1 MKSNFRVLG
10 AGVWGLA
17 FSDYLLELG
26 HNVDVFSRDT
36 SLSNKNLNGIPLSN
50 FSNIK
55 IKPLDTLQDYKASD
69 AINIIAVNSQG
80 FDELLSDYINYFDGI
95 NELASLTKGID
106 HKSGLLLHERVE
118 DILGKDIKYGLISGP
133 SFAKDLSDRK
143 KMVVS
148 IASFDD
154 HLANKFVQTTKSSF
168 FEMIPT
174 SHLYHI
180 EIAGIIKNIAAILC
194 GMADSYFD
202 KGSYTN
208 KIIKKACDETWRM
221 SYDKVDSLTE
231 LGSIDQNYLKQLD
244 NEKEK
249 IITSPGYIGDMIL
262 TCKQKQSRNYQFGN
276 LISQSD
282 VSIDKVNSEIGTVE
296 GYNCCISLVENSYLQ
311 QGELTNLLYNL
322 IKSSSGEREKM
333 LKSFLQA

>member
-1 MKSNFRVLG
+1 
-10 AGVWGLA
+10 
-17 FSDYLLELG
+17 
-26 HNVDVFSRDT
+26 
-36 SLSNKNLNGIPLSN
+36 
-50 FSNIK
+50 
-55 IKPLDTLQDYKASD
+55 
-69 AINIIAVNSQG
+69 
-80 FDELLSDYINYFDGI
+80 
-95 NELASLTKGID
+95 
-106 HKSGLLLHERVE
+106 
-118 DILGKDIKYGLISGP
+118 
-133 SFAKDLSDRK
+133 
-143 KMVVS
+143 
-148 IASFDD
+148 
-154 HLANKFVQTTKSSF
+154 
-168 FEMIPT
+168 
-174 SHLYHI
+174 
-180 EIAGIIKNIAAILC
+180 
-194 GMADSYFD
+194 MADSYFD
-202 KGSYTN
+202 KGTYTN